1 VQSIVVNVENVPW
14 ESADTTE
21 RERDPIAV
29 RGTDRKEVGTH
40 AAARGS
46 MTSADINESFM
57 VQ

>member
-1 VQSIVVNVENVPW
+1 VVDEPW

-29 RGTDRKEVGTH
+29 RATDRKEVGTH

-46 MTSADINESFM
+46 MTSADTNESFM